1 MFMMPAKAHAEQV
14 SFQVVDVAVTRQQ
27 FFLIAGLLA
36 VICNPVLAA
45 VLAPDRA
52 DILYHAYDGGGVEV
66 NGPSVL
72 VRKSIGTSVSAF
84 GNYYVDNVSSASI
97 DVVTQSGASAYTEE
111 RTEYSVGGEYLHDKT
126 TMSLAYTSSSESD
139 YEAETA
145 SFNISMDMFGDLTTV
160 TLGYALGS
168 DIVRSNADLAFQDTI
183 DRRNYRVNVSQV
195 LSKNSILG
203 FIFETITD
211 EGFLNNPYRS
221 YRYRDSGS
229 ADGYSWASEVYP
241 RTRTSNAAALRLR
254 YFLPYRAAVYGGYRY
269 FRDDWEIKAD
279 TFDIGYVH
287 PYREN
292 WLFDI
297 NFRHY
302 NQNSAFFYNDLF
314 DVADQFIYQGRDKEL
329 STFTSQTLGLGVT
342 YEFTKKSWQYI
353 DRGTLNLY
361 YDTIFF
367 DYEDFSDLTQT
378 GYPVGQEPSYSF
390 TANVLR
396 LFVSIWY

>member
-1 MFMMPAKAHAEQV
+1 MPAKAHAEQV

-72 VRKSIGTSVSAF
+72 VRKSIGNSVSAF

-139 YEAETA
+139 YEANTA

-168 DIVRSNADLAFQDTI
+168 DIVRSNADLTFEDTI
-183 DRRNYRVNVSQV
+183 DRRNYRVSVSQV

-203 FIFETITD
+203 FIFETVTD

-221 YRYRDSGS
+221 YRYRDGGG
-229 ADGYSWASEVYP
+229 GYLWAPENYP

-269 FRDDWEIKAD
+269 FYDDWDIRAD
-279 TFDIGYVH
+279 TFDLGYVH
-287 PYREN
+287 PFRKN

-302 NQNSAFFYNDLF
+302 SQNSAFFYSDLF
-314 DVADQFIYQGRDKEL
+314 NVADEFTYQGRDKEL
-329 STFTSQTLGLGVT
+329 STFTSQTIGLGVS
-342 YEFTKKSWQYI
+342 YEFTKNNWQYI
-353 DRGTLNLY
+353 DRGTLNFY

-367 DYEDFSDLTQT
+367 DYENFSDLTQT
-378 GYPVGQEPSYSF
+378 GYPVGQEPAYSF

>member
-1 MFMMPAKAHAEQV
+1 MRVKARAARA
-14 SFQVVDVAVTRQQ
+14 SCQVVAVVVTRQAC
-27 FFLIAGLLA
+27 FLAIALFVA
-36 VICNPVLAA
+36 VCKPGLAA

-66 NGPSVL
+66 NGPSIL
-72 VRKSIGTSVSAF
+72 VRKSIGNSVSTF

-111 RTEYSVGGEYLHDKT
+111 RTEYSIGGDYLRDKT

-139 YEAETA
+139 YEAETTG
-145 SFNISMDMFGDLTTV
+145 FNISMDMFGDLTTV
-160 TLGYALGS
+160 TLGYALGN
-168 DIVRSNADLAFQDTI
+168 DIVRKNGDPTFEDTI
-183 DRRNYRVNVSQV
+183 DRRNYRVSVSQV

-211 EGFLNNPYRS
+211 EGYLNNPYRS

-229 ADGYSWASEVYP
+229 ADGYSWAGEVYP

-269 FRDDWEIKAD
+269 FDDDWDIRAD
-279 TFDIGYVH
+279 TFDIGYTH
-287 PYREN
+287 PFRED

-297 NFRHY
+297 NFRY
-302 NQNSAFFYNDLF
+302 YSQNSAFFYSDLF
-314 DVADQFIYQGRDKEL
+314 NAADEFTYQGRDKEL
-329 STFTSQTLGLGVT
+329 STFTSQTLGLGVS
-342 YEFTKKSWQYI
+342 YEFTKNRWHYI
-353 DRGTLNLY
+353 DRGTLNFY

-367 DYEDFSDLTQT
+367 DYQNFSDLTQT
-378 GYPVGQEPSYSF
+378 GYPVGQEPAYSF

>member
-1 MFMMPAKAHAEQV
+1 
-14 SFQVVDVAVTRQQ
+14 VVPVWSLVVVVVVTRHTY
-27 FFLIAGLLA
+27 FLVVLLVGLA
-36 VICNPVLAA
+36 SQSGFAA

-66 NGPSVL
+66 NGPSIL
-72 VRKSIGTSVSAF
+72 VRKNIGTSVSAF

-126 TMSLAYTSSSESD
+126 IMSLAYTSSSESD

-160 TLGYALGS
+160 TLGYALGN
-168 DIVRSNADLAFQDTI
+168 DVVRSNADPTFEDTI
-183 DRRNYRVNVSQV
+183 DRRNYRVSLSQI
-195 LSKNSILG
+195 LTKNTIMG

-221 YRYRDSGS
+221 FRY
-229 ADGYSWASEVYP
+229 ADGGGGYLWSPERYP

-254 YFLPYRAAVYGGYRY
+254 YFLPHRAAVYGGYR
-269 FRDDWEIKAD
+269 FFDDDWDIRAD
-279 TFDIGYVH
+279 TFDVGYLH
-287 PYREN
+287 PFRED
-292 WLFDI
+292 WLFDVYYR
-297 NFRHY
+297 NY
-302 NQNSAFFYNDLF
+302 SQSAAFFYSDLF
-314 DVADQFIYQGRDKEL
+314 NGENEFIYQGRDKEL
-329 STFTSQTLGLGVT
+329 STFSSQTIGIGVT
-342 YEFTKKSWQYI
+342 YEFTKNKWQSI

-378 GYPVGQEPSYSF
+378 GYPLGQEPAYSF

>member
-1 MFMMPAKAHAEQV
+1 MSTTHVKAHVEPV
-14 SFQVVDVAVTRQQ
+14 LFQVVVVAVTRQAC
-27 FFLIAGLLA
+27 FLVIVLLV
-36 VICNPVLAA
+36 VIGKSTMAA

-52 DILYHAYDGGGVEV
+52 DVLYHAYDGGGVEV
-66 NGPSVL
+66 NGPSIL
-72 VRKSIGTSVSAF
+72 VRKGIGTSASAF

-139 YEAETA
+139 YEAETT

-160 TLGYALGS
+160 TLGYALGN
-168 DIVRSNADLAFQDTI
+168 DIVRSNADPSFEDTI
-183 DRRNYRVNVSQV
+183 DRRNYRVSVSQV

-203 FIFETITD
+203 FIFETVTD

-221 YRYRDSGS
+221 YRYTDGSG
-229 ADGYSWASEVYP
+229 GYLWAAEHYP

-269 FRDDWEIKAD
+269 FDDDWDIRAD

-302 NQNSAFFYNDLF
+302 SQNSAFFYSDLF
-314 DVADQFIYQGRDKEL
+314 NAADEFTYQGRDKEL
-329 STFTSQTLGLGVT
+329 STFTSQTIGLGVS
-342 YEFTKKSWQYI
+342 YEFTKNSWQYI

-367 DYEDFSDLTQT
+367 DYENFSDLTQT
-378 GYPVGQEPSYSF
+378 GYPVGQEPAYSF

>member
-1 MFMMPAKAHAEQV
+1 MTPVKAHVEPV
-14 SFQVVDVAVTRQQ
+14 SFQVVVVAVTRQAY
-27 FFLIAGLLA
+27 FLIIVLVVVIGKSA
-36 VICNPVLAA
+36 VAA

-52 DILYHAYDGGGVEV
+52 DVLYHAYDGGGVEV
-66 NGPSVL
+66 NGPSIL
-72 VRKSIGTSVSAF
+72 VRKGIGTSASAF

-139 YEAETA
+139 YEAETT
-145 SFNISMDMFGDLTTV
+145 SFNISMDMFGDLTTI
-160 TLGYALGS
+160 TLGYALGN
-168 DIVRSNADLAFQDTI
+168 DIVRSNADPSFEDTV
-183 DRRNYRVNVSQV
+183 DRRNYRVSVSQV

-221 YRYRDSGS
+221 FRYSDQAG
-229 ADGYSWASEVYP
+229 GYLWASERYP

-269 FRDDWEIKAD
+269 FDDDWDIRAD

-287 PYREN
+287 PFREN

-302 NQNSAFFYNDLF
+302 SQNSAFFYGDLF
-314 DVADQFIYQGRDKEL
+314 NAADEFTYQGRDKEL
-329 STFTSQTLGLGVT
+329 STFTSQTLGLGVS
-342 YEFTKKSWQYI
+342 YEFTKNNWQYI
-353 DRGTLNLY
+353 DRGTLNLF

-367 DYEDFSDLTQT
+367 DYENFSDLTQT
-378 GYPVGQEPSYSF
+378 GYPVGQEPAYSF

-396 LFVSIWY
+396 LFVSVWY

>member
-1 MFMMPAKAHAEQV
+1 MRAKAHAVRV
-14 SFQVVDVAVTRQQ
+14 SSPVVVVAVTKQVYIL
-27 FFLIAGLLA
+27 FIALLA
-36 VICNPVLAA
+36 LVCKPVLAA

-66 NGPSVL
+66 NGPSIL
-72 VRKSIGTSVSAF
+72 VRKGIGNSVSAF

-139 YEAETA
+139 YEAETT

-160 TLGYALGS
+160 TLGYALGN
-168 DIVRSNADLAFQDTI
+168 DVVRSNADLTFEDTI
-183 DRRNYRVNVSQV
+183 DRRNYRVSVSQV

-221 YRYRDSGS
+221 YRYLDSGS
-229 ADGYSWASEVYP
+229 ADGYSWAAEVYP

-269 FRDDWEIKAD
+269 FDDDWDIRAD
-279 TFDIGYVH
+279 TFDIGYTH
-287 PYREN
+287 PFREN

-302 NQNSAFFYNDLF
+302 SQNNAFFYSDLF
-314 DVADQFIYQGRDKEL
+314 NAADEFTYLGRDKEL

-342 YEFTKKSWQYI
+342 YEFTKNSWRYI
-353 DRGTLNLY
+353 DRGTLNFY

-378 GYPVGQEPSYSF
+378 GYPVGQEPAYSF

-396 LFVSIWY
+396 LYVSIWY

>member
-1 MFMMPAKAHAEQV
+1 MFTTHVKAHAEQV
-14 SFQVVDVAVTRQQ
+14 SFQVVVVAVTRQQ
-27 FFLIAGLLA
+27 FFLIAGLLT
-36 VICNPVLAA
+36 VICNPGLAA

-66 NGPSVL
+66 NGPSIL
-72 VRKSIGTSVSAF
+72 VRKSIGNSVSAF

-168 DIVRSNADLAFQDTI
+168 DIVRSNADLTFEDTI

-221 YRYRDSGS
+221 YRYLDSGS
-229 ADGYSWASEVYP
+229 SNGYSWAPEVYP

-269 FRDDWEIKAD
+269 FDDDWDIKAD

-287 PYREN
+287 PFREN

-302 NQNSAFFYNDLF
+302 SQNSAFFYKDLF
-314 DVADQFIYQGRDKEL
+314 NAADEFIYLGRDKEL

-342 YEFTKKSWQYI
+342 YEFTKNNWQYI

-378 GYPVGQEPSYSF
+378 GYPVGQEPAYSF
-390 TANVLR
+390 TANILR

>member
-1 MFMMPAKAHAEQV
+1 MPV
-14 SFQVVDVAVTRQQ
+14 WSRVVVVAVTRHSNIL
-27 FFLIAGLLA
+27 FLVLLA
-36 VICNPVLAA
+36 LICKPGLAA

-72 VRKSIGTSVSAF
+72 VRKNIGTSVSAF

-126 TMSLAYTSSSESD
+126 IMSLAYTSSSESD
-139 YEAETA
+139 YEAETT

-160 TLGYALGS
+160 TLGYALGN
-168 DIVRSNADLAFQDTI
+168 DIVRKNGDPSFEDTI
-183 DRRNYRVNVSQV
+183 DRRNYRVSLSQV
-195 LSKNSILG
+195 LTKNTIMG

-221 YRYRDSGS
+221 FRY
-229 ADGYSWASEVYP
+229 ADGGGGYLWAPERYP

-269 FRDDWEIKAD
+269 FDDDWDIRAN
-279 TFDIGYVH
+279 TFDVGYLQ
-287 PYREN
+287 PFRED
-292 WLFDI
+292 WLFDVYYR
-297 NFRHY
+297 NY
-302 NQNSAFFYNDLF
+302 SQNAAFFYSDLF
-314 DVADQFIYQGRDKEL
+314 NSENEFIYQGRDKEL
-329 STFTSQTLGLGVT
+329 STFSSQTIGVGVT
-342 YEFTKKSWQYI
+342 YEFTRNKWQVI

-378 GYPVGQEPSYSF
+378 GYPLGQEPAYSF

-396 LFVSIWY
+396 LYLSIWY

>member
-1 MFMMPAKAHAEQV
+1 V
-14 SFQVVDVAVTRQQ
+14 LLV
-27 FFLIAGLLA
+27 LIYKPG
-36 VICNPVLAA
+36 LAA

-52 DILYHAYDGGGVEV
+52 DILYHAYEGGGVEV

-72 VRKSIGTSVSAF
+72 VRKNIGTSVSAF

-126 TMSLAYTSSSESD
+126 IMSLAYTSSSESD

-145 SFNISMDMFGDLTTV
+145 SFNVSMDMFGDLTTV
-160 TLGYALGS
+160 TLGYALGN
-168 DIVRSNADLAFQDTI
+168 DIVRSNADPTFEDTI
-183 DRRNYRVNVSQV
+183 DRRNYRVTLSQI
-195 LSKNSILG
+195 LTKNTILG
-203 FIFETITD
+203 FTFETISD

-221 YRYRDSGS
+221 FRY
-229 ADGYSWASEVYP
+229 ADGSGGYQWSPERYP

-254 YFLPYRAAVYGGYRY
+254 YFLPHRAAVYGGYRY
-269 FRDDWEIKAD
+269 FDDDWDIRAD
-279 TFDIGYVH
+279 TFDVGYLQ
-287 PYREN
+287 PFRED
-292 WLFDI
+292 WLFDVYYR
-297 NFRHY
+297 NY
-302 NQNSAFFYNDLF
+302 SQSAAFFYSDLF
-314 DVADQFIYQGRDKEL
+314 TAENEFKYQGRDKEL
-329 STFTSQTLGLGVT
+329 STFSSQTIGVGVT
-342 YEFTKKSWQYI
+342 YEFTRNKWQAI

-378 GYPVGQEPSYSF
+378 GFPLGQEPAYSF